1 METDAGQSEVV
12 VSLYG
17 QKGVRHPVAQAVA
30 DVIRPQPSKLDQVAA
45 RGRLREALMSYVR
58 ALRADG
64 ATPSDVFTRINALVR
79 HALVGIAPARMTA
92 EVRDTIRRWTLAAY
106 DRAD

>member
-1 METDAGQSEVV
+1 MQTDAVQSEIL
-12 VSLYG
+12 VSQYG
-17 QKGVRHPVAQAVA
+17 PKGPRHPIAQAVA
-30 DVIRPQPSKLDQVAA
+30 DVVRPHSSRLDQVAA

-58 ALRADG
+58 TLRADG

-79 HALVGIAPARMTA
+79 HALAGTAPARMTA
-92 EVRDTIRRWTLAAY
+92 DVRDAIRRWTLAAY

>member
-1 METDAGQSEVV
+1 MQTDAVESEIL
-12 VSLYG
+12 VSVHG
-17 QKGVRHPVAQAVA
+17 PKGVRHLVVQAVA
-30 DVIRPQPSKLDQVAA
+30 DVVRPQSSKLDQVAA

-58 ALRADG
+58 TLRADG

-79 HALVGIAPARMTA
+79 HALTGTAPARMTA
-92 EVRDTIRRWTLAAY
+92 DIRDTIRRWTVAAY